1 MKVIVCGAGQ
11 VGFNIASHLARE
23 NNDVT
28 VVDLSPELTRKISGA
43 LDVQSVQGHASHPDV
58 LERAGAAS
66 ADMLIAVTQADE
78 VNMVAC
84 QVAHALFNIPTK
96 VARIRSQ
103 TYLQPEWNDLFSR
116 ENLPIDVII
125 SPELEVARAV
135 LRRLEMPGTF
145 DMFPFAKGKVRIV
158 GVRLTADCPVVDTP
172 LRQLTEL
179 FPDLNI
185 VIVGIV
191 RGGVMF
197 VPHGDDQ
204 MLIGDDIYF
213 CSDVAHVSRAMD
225 IFGHRETEARRVLIV
240 GGGNVGLFL
249 ALSLES
255 SHPNV
260 SIRIIEY
267 DRARAELISERLE
280 RAVVINGDAMD
291 IQILR
296 EANVFETETI
306 VAVSNDDQ
314 VNILASLMAKREGA
328 NRAITLLNNPS
339 YGPLIRSLGID
350 VTVDP
355 KESTVSSIL
364 QLMRRGRIKSLH
376 NFANGSA
383 EVIEGVA
390 METSPLVGA
399 PLRDIDLPE
408 GIVVGTVIRAGKV
421 ITPRGATEIQAHD
434 TVIIFALANMVK
446 KVEALFSV
454 KLEFF

>member
-43 LDVQSVQGHASHPDV
+43 LDVQSVQGYASHPDV
-58 LERAGAAS
+58 LERAGAAN

-84 QVAHALFNIPTK
+84 QVAHSLFNIPTK

-125 SPELEVARAV
+125 SPELEVARTV

-145 DMFPFAKGKVRIV
+145 DIFPLAKGKVRIV
-158 GVRLTADCPVVDTP
+158 GIRLTADCPVVDTP

-179 FPDLNI
+179 FPDLTI

-191 RGGVMF
+191 REGVMF

-204 MLIGDDIYF
+204 MLVGDDIYF
-213 CSDVAHVSRAMD
+213 CSDTAHVHRAMD

-249 ALSLES
+249 AQSLEA

-267 DRARAELISERLE
+267 DRSRAELISERLD
-280 RAVVINGDAMD
+280 RAVVINGDALD
-291 IQILR
+291 VQILR

-306 VAVSNDDQ
+306 IAVTNDDQ

-328 NRAITLLNNPS
+328 TRAITLLNNPS
-339 YGPLIRSLGID
+339 YGPLIGSLGID

-383 EVIEGVA
+383 EVIEGEA

-408 GIVVGTVIRAGKV
+408 GIVIGTVIRAGKV
-421 ITPRGATEIQAHD
+421 ITPRGNTEIQAHD